1 MNPVE
6 KNYLKELLEYI
17 GLDLRMD
24 DKESEYSIICDAEG
38 IAYARVRD
46 GGYHINDS
54 VPLEKEYQIQDAI
67 QRAYGFRVQF
77 ERSESLDSLG
87 VNGYRKIGGFGDAV
101 LAAKLMQDNRMEYV
115 VWNYD
120 ANRKGLNQGA
130 YCSQLETAKMKLLER
145 EHILP
150 FGYKL
155 LNVTEF
161 TRYE

>member
-87 VNGYRKIGGFGDAV
+87 VNGYRRIGGFGDAV
-101 LAAKLMQDNRMEYV
+101 LAAKLMQDNRFIFPACV
-115 VWNYD
+115 QD
-120 ANRKGLNQGA
+120 FFTFFHLFISGKFSHIQQLITKGQDMFSLQ
-130 YCSQLETAKMKLLER
+130 
-145 EHILP
+145 
-150 FGYKL
+150 
-155 LNVTEF
+155 
-161 TRYE
+161 

>member
-1 MNPVE
+1 MN
-6 KNYLKELLEYI
+6 
-17 GLDLRMD
+17 
-24 DKESEYSIICDAEG
+24 
-38 IAYARVRD
+38 
-46 GGYHINDS
+46 
-54 VPLEKEYQIQDAI
+54 
-67 QRAYGFRVQF
+67 
-77 ERSESLDSLG
+77 
-87 VNGYRKIGGFGDAV
+87 
-101 LAAKLMQDNRMEYV
+101 V

-161 TRYE
+161 TRYEQMKESEEVLNASWEDEEMER